1 MKKKTIFKRIL
12 LVLLLAFVVMQFFR
26 IDKTNP
32 PVVEADDFISITQ
45 PSAEVEKILRTA
57 CYDCHSN
64 ETVYPWYSNIA
75 PVSWMLED
83 HIEEGREHLNF
94 SKWGTFELK
103 KQNHKLDECAE
114 EVEEGEMP
122 LNSYTWTHGDASL
135 SDKQK
140 KTLADWFKSCMVA
153 RDQPTQTDHQEEEHD

>member
-140 KTLADWFKSCMVA
+140 KTLADWFESCMVA
-153 RDQPTQTDHQEEEHD
+153 PGQTDPQEEEHD